1 MNQVPI
7 SAGHARAGICPRAAE
22 EEEVCRGPEVE
33 EACPELEVAEA
44 CPGWEAQAFFGPDL
58 ADIWAGLGV
67 AEAFPEPEAA
77 DTSSWAVRY

>member
-7 SAGHARAGICPRAAE
+7 SAGHAGAGICPRAAE

-33 EACPELEVAEA
+33 EA